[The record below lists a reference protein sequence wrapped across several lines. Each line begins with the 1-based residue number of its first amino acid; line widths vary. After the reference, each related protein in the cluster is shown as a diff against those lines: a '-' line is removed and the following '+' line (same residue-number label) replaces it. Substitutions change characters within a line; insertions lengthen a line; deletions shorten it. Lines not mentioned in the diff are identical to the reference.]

1 MEVLT
6 TSITSTTTTH
16 DIEERGYTTIS
27 IILMSVISCALFMF
41 LIFFIFYVVSIKYS
55 EYMDSRRL
63 NIQINNY
70 IKTSTQNFNKLYK
83 EKMNY
88 SIIIC

>member
-1 MEVLT
+1 MT

-70 IKTSTQNFNKLYK
+70 NVQWNI
-83 EKMNY
+83 
-88 SIIIC
+88 